1 MRIALLAS
9 VTLAFSFPTIAS
21 AQDVPATPGGQEAL
35 EILREAIDVPTVAGR
50 GKVPEL
56 AAKLTQ
62 RLVAGGFNA
71 EDVRFVPVGETGYL
85 IATYAGRDRQAKPV
99 VINVHMDVVEARR
112 EDWQRDPF
120 VSVVENGYVFGR
132 GSLDNKADLA
142 MIMATVLKL
151 KRAGWVPSRDLVL
164 GFTGDEETLMATTA
178 TMAKELQNADVVLNG
193 DGGGGELGSDGKP
206 FVYSLQAGEKTYGDF
221 RLTATDPGGHS
232 SRPGKYNPIAAVGA
246 ALVKVNSHRF
256 PPQVSPLTKAY
267 WEGTAP
273 SAPAE
278 VAGAMRAFAANPAD
292 TAASDLLSSRTEYVG
307 IVRTTCV
314 PTMVDGGHAP
324 NALPQSVSA
333 NVNCRI
339 FPGTSRAQTLEEL
352 RRVIGDDSIKL
363 EIIEDG
369 SLEAPE
375 SPLRPDVMAAVTK
388 AVHERAPG
396 LAIVPSMSAG
406 ATDSA
411 HFRVYGIPAF
421 GVAASFLKPEDEF
434 AHGLDERLPV
444 ATLDPGVKQWETLL
458 RTLFK

>member
-1 MRIALLAS
+1 MRITLLAS
-9 VTLAFSFPTIAS
+9 AVLAFPLSSPAS
-21 AQDVPATPGGQEAL
+21 AQDVPATAGGQEAL
-35 EILREAIDVPTVAGR
+35 QILREAIDIPTVQGR

-62 RLVAGGFNA
+62 RLVDGGFRA
-71 EDVRFVPVGETGYL
+71 DEVRFVPLGDTGYL
-85 IATYAGRDRQAKPV
+85 VATYAGRNRKAKPV

-142 MIMATVLKL
+142 MIMAAILKL
-151 KRAGWVPSRDLVL
+151 KRAGWVPSRDVVL
-164 GFTGDEETLMATTA
+164 GFTGDEETAMVTTA
-178 TMAKELQNADVVLNG
+178 ALARELQNADVVLNG
-193 DGGGGELGSDGKP
+193 DGGGGELAANGKP

-232 SRPGKYNPIAAVGA
+232 SRPGKYNPIAAVSA
-246 ALVKVNSHRF
+246 ALVKIDSHRF
-256 PPQVSPLTKAY
+256 PAQISPLTKAY

-273 SAPAE
+273 GAPPGVAE
-278 VAGAMRAFAANPAD
+278 AMRAFAANPAD
-292 TAASDLLSSRTEYVG
+292 TAASDLLSAKPEYIG

-314 PTMVDGGHAP
+314 PTMVEGGHAP
-324 NALPQSVSA
+324 NALPQSISA

-339 FPGTSRAQTLEEL
+339 FPGTSRAQTAEEL
-352 RRVIGDDSIKL
+352 RQVIGDDTIEL

-375 SPLRPDVMAAVTK
+375 SPLRADVMAAVEK

-411 HFRVYGIPAF
+411 HFRIYGIPAY
-421 GVAASFLKPEDEF
+421 GVAATFLKPEDEF
-434 AHGLDERLPV
+434 AHGLDERLPLD
-444 ATLDPGVKQWETLL
+444 TLDPGVQQWETLL
-458 RTLFK
+458 RTLLK